1 MLDKPAA
8 TLLFLH
14 VMMRPLLTSL
24 LITALLFGAVSLWRP
39 ERNRVMSTS
48 IPTPQ
53 PLRHAHQLVLVT
65 TPDWNS
71 VTGTL
76 EKFERN
82 GKDAWKRVGGEIS
95 VVVGRTGLAWG
106 RGVHG
111 AAPGAGPVKHEGD
124 GKSPAGAFRL
134 SSAFG
139 STASVDARFIKLPY
153 SQTTTSIE
161 CVDDTASTHY
171 NRLVDRQKTTTVD
184 WKSSE
189 RMVRDDD
196 QYRWGIVVDHNA
208 NTPFPGAGSCIFLHI
223 WLGPSEPTS
232 GCTAMDATEIEELL
246 KWLDP
251 AASPILVQLPIA
263 ETRKLRASWGLPED
277 SQQ

>member
-1 MLDKPAA
+1 M
-8 TLLFLH
+8 T
-14 VMMRPLLTSL
+14 RPLVTSL
-24 LITALLFGAVSLWRP
+24 FITALLFGAVSIWRP
-39 ERNRVMSTS
+39 QKQRVMSTS
-48 IPTPQ
+48 ITSPQ
-53 PLRHAHQLVLVT
+53 ALHHSRQLILVA

-71 VTGTL
+71 PTGTL
-76 EKFERN
+76 ERFERT
-82 GKDAWKRVGGEIS
+82 GKDAWHRVDGKIT

-106 RGVHG
+106 RGIHG

-139 STASVDARFIKLPY
+139 SAATVDAPFIRLPY
-153 SQTTTSIE
+153 TQTTTAIE
-161 CVDDTASTHY
+161 CVDDSESTHY
-171 NRLVDRQKTTTVD
+171 NRLVDRQKTTIVD

-189 RMVRDDD
+189 GMLRYDD

-208 NTPFPGAGSCIFLHI
+208 NTPFAGAGSCIFLHI

-232 GCTAMDATEIEELL
+232 GCTAMDAADVEELL
-246 KWLDP
+246 RWLDP
-251 AASPILVQLPIA
+251 AANPILVQLPMA
-263 ETRKLRASWGLPED
+263 ELLKLGASWGLPGD